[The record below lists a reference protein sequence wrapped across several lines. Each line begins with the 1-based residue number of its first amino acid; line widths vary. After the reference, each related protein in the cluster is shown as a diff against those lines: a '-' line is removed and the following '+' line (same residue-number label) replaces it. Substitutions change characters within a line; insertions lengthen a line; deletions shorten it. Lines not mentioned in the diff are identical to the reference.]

1 MEHERYMEW
10 ISAALDGELTAED
23 RAALDAHLAVCPR
36 CARLYER
43 LSRQSAALREL
54 DCAPPED
61 LARRVL
67 DHLPVQGAPA
77 KKRKLLHWKRWASLA
92 ACLVLVFTGGFA
104 LSRRGA
110 SNVSQ
115 SAAYRSVDPTT
126 ETALPDGESDA
137 ADAFPEETTL
147 AEDHNYAADD
157 RQGKYF
163 EPEHYAFSNEQRV
176 RVCWGHTPAAP
187 SARILNSAGQ
197 LADFLAQFPEDDL
210 SALAAPYDDAYF
222 QTGRL
227 LAVVV
232 EANSGSIRYQ
242 LDPQGL
248 TSDQVTVLCQTPEVG
263 TDDMAAW
270 LLLAE
275 VDLLFDGYDTL
286 NVAFD

>member
-1 MEHERYMEW
+1 MEHERYMEQ
-10 ISAALDGELTAED
+10 ISAALDGELTPSE
-23 RAALDAHLAVCPR
+23 RAALDAHLAVCPQ

-54 DCAPPED
+54 DCTPPED
-61 LARRVL
+61 LTQRVL
-67 DHLPVQGAPA
+67 DHLPAQDAPA
-77 KKRKLLHWKRWASLA
+77 PKGKRVHWQRWASLA
-92 ACLVLVFTGGFA
+92 ACLALVVTGVFALTRQQQPQAPAAMTAYSINDLEQSDEAAGADIQPRTGGPA
-104 LSRRGA
+104 
-110 SNVSQ
+110 
-115 SAAYRSVDPTT
+115 
-126 ETALPDGESDA
+126 E
-137 ADAFPEETTL
+137 AFS
-147 AEDHNYAADD
+147 
-157 RQGKYF
+157 
-163 EPEHYAFSNEQRV
+163 EPEHYAFSNEQRI

-187 SARILNSAGQ
+187 SARILNSADQ

-210 SALAAPYDDAYF
+210 SGLAASYDDAYF

-232 EANSGSIRYQ
+232 EANSGSIQFQ

-248 TSDQVTVLCQTPEVG
+248 LSDQVTVQRSAPEIQ

-286 NVAFD
+286 NVTFD